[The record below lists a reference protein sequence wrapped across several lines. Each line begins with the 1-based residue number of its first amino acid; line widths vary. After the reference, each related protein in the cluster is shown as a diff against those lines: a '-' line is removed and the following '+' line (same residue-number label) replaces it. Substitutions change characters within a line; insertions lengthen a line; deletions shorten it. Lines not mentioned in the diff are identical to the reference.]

1 VVGEVEGLRNLVEDH
16 GWTVL
21 ATTVPPEEGTDTE
34 ILQAYQDQTPTGEPG
49 FRWIK
54 NPAAIAPVWLEKPER
69 LAAWAMLTVLGLLVY
84 SIIQRQVRLYLGS
97 QAQQVPGN
105 KGATA
110 TPTAAVVWALVAQI
124 AWGQFWLGEHE
135 VVQVYGVQP
144 QHLLIC
150 EALGLDHAW
159 YEAPSAHK
167 TDQFSQAP

>member
-1 VVGEVEGLRNLVEDH
+1 VVVEVEVRRHLEADN
-16 GWTVL
+16 GWTVR

-34 ILQAYQDQTPTGEPG
+34 ILQADQDPTPTVEPG
-49 FRWIK
+49 LRWIK
-54 NPAAIAPVWLEKPER
+54 NPAAIAPVWREKPER
-69 LAAWAMLTVLGLLVY
+69 LAALALLTVIGLLVY
-84 SIIQRQVRLYLGS
+84 RIIPRQGRLSRGS

-110 TPTAAVVWALVAQI
+110 TPTAAVVLALCAQVAWVQC
-124 AWGQFWLGEHE
+124 WLGEHE

-144 QHLLIC
+144 HHLLIC